1 MTAADFST
9 RRILL
14 TGALFLSLL
23 PAAASPIQAQSGAA
37 RGVRKATA
45 DPTVPAATL
54 PPSTLPSDPTVLFAD
69 ADGYVERK
77 FDEFK
82 RNKVPYSTLLEAEV
96 RKDQTE
102 LAAQHAAQ
110 LVARGQLKGTDNY
123 YLGLLYVLAGRRD
136 LALPALR
143 RFLAETPDA
152 NKEFLQRAR
161 YVLTIQAA
169 NANQLDEAE
178 AMFTAYA
185 QNEPR
190 TPVELF
196 RLHNALANAEYQN
209 HKLEAGAAHATA
221 AYQLVKDPQTKLPDQ
236 AARTKFISGAGLALA
251 DFQFKLKHDAEAF
264 AVLEELLHLGL
275 TMPAAHVY
283 TDALDRLVEQ
293 GHGDAVWRAFEASA
307 NAETSAPEI
316 NIAEWIDQKPVT
328 LASLRGQVVL
338 LDFWATW
345 CGPCQVTMPK
355 LRTLHE
361 RYRDKGLVVIG
372 LTQLYGRVRN
382 APLTPGE
389 EIGYLRA
396 FKKEQHL
403 PYGFAVATDSD
414 NDLRYGVRNIPT
426 TFLIDRKGRIR
437 FIAVGVNEL
446 NAQTLEKAIKKLLAE
461 P

>member
-1 MTAADFST
+1 MNNRFLMKRT
-9 RRILL
+9 LL
-14 TGALFLSLL
+14 IGTQFLSTLL
-23 PAAASPIQAQSGAA
+23 VAAFPIQAQSGAVRGA
-37 RGVRKATA
+37 RQAPA
-45 DPTVPAATL
+45 DPAVPAAAAL
-54 PPSTLPSDPTVLFAD
+54 PPSTLPSDPAVLFAD

-77 FDEFK
+77 FAEFK
-82 RNKVPYSTLLEAEV
+82 RNKVIYSTLLEAEV
-96 RKDQTE
+96 RKQQTE

-143 RFLAETPDA
+143 RFLAEMPDA
-152 NKEFLQRAR
+152 KPELLQRAR
-161 YVLTIQAA
+161 YVLVTQDA

-178 AMFTAYA
+178 AMFAAYA

-196 RLHNALANAEYQN
+196 RLHNVLANADFQN
-209 HKLEAGAAHATA
+209 KKLEAGAAHAA
-221 AYQLVKDPQTKLPDQ
+221 AACNLVKDPQTKLDQ
-236 AARTKFISGAGLALA
+236 ATRAKLLGGAGLALA
-251 DFQFKLKHDAEAF
+251 EFQFKLKHDADAI

-283 TDALDRLVEQ
+283 NDALDRLVEQ
-293 GHGDAVWRAFEASA
+293 GHGDAAWRAFVASA
-307 NAETSAPEI
+307 NGDASAPEI

-328 LASLRGQVVL
+328 LAALRGQVVL

-355 LRTLHE
+355 LKTLHE
-361 RYRDKGLVVIG
+361 RYKDKGLVVIG
-372 LTQLYGRVRN
+372 LTQFYGQVHN

-389 EIGYLRA
+389 ELGYLRS

-403 PYGFAVATDSD
+403 PYGFAVAADSD

-426 TFLIDRKGRIR
+426 TFLIDRKGHIR
-437 FIAVGVNEL
+437 FIAVGVNEMNDQML
-446 NAQTLEKAIKKLLAE
+446 DKAIKQLLAE
-461 P
+461 Q

>member
-1 MTAADFST
+1 MK
-9 RRILL
+9 RILL

-23 PAAASPIQAQSGAA
+23 LAAAPSMHAQSGAA
-37 RGVRKATA
+37 RGARKA
-45 DPTVPAATL
+45 DPAVPAAATL
-54 PPSTLPSDPTVLFAD
+54 PPSTLPSDGAVLFAD
-69 ADGYVERK
+69 ADDYVERK

-82 RNKVPYSTLLEAEV
+82 RNKMPYSTLLEAEV
-96 RKDQTE
+96 RKQQTE
-102 LAAQHAAQ
+102 VAAQHAAQ

-123 YLGLLYVLAGRRD
+123 YLGLLYVLAGRRE

-152 NKEFLQRAR
+152 KPEFLQRAR
-161 YVLTIQAA
+161 YVLATQDA

-178 AMFTAYA
+178 ALFAAYA

-196 RLHNALANAEYQN
+196 RLHNALANADYQN
-209 HKLEAGAAHATA
+209 HKLEAGAAHAAA
-221 AYQLVKDPQTKLPDQ
+221 AYQLVKDPQTKLADQ
-236 AARTKFISGAGLALA
+236 ATRTKLIGGAGLALA
-251 DFQFKLKHDAEAF
+251 DFQFKLKHDAEAVG
-264 AVLEELLHLGL
+264 VLEELLRVGL

-283 TDALDRLVEQ
+283 DDALDRLVEQ
-293 GHGDAVWRAFEASA
+293 GHGDAAWRAFEASA
-307 NAETSAPEI
+307 NADASAPEI
-316 NIAEWIDQKPVT
+316 AIAEWIDQKPVT
-328 LASLRGQVVL
+328 LAALRGQVVL

-355 LRTLHE
+355 LKTLHE
-361 RYRDKGLVVIG
+361 RYKDKGLMVIG

-403 PYGFAVATDSD
+403 PYGFAVAADEA
-414 NDLRYGVRNIPT
+414 NDARYGVRNLPT

-446 NAQTLEKAIKKLLAE
+446 NDQTLDKAIKQLLAE
-461 P
+461 Q